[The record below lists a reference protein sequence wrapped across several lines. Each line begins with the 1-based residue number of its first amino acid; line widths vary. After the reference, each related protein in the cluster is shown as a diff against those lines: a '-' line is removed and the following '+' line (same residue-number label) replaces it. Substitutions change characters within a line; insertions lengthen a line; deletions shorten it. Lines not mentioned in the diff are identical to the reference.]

1 MNNKTSLFLIILNLI
16 LLLCV
21 LVSIA
26 YFHTRLSNIENILY
40 KQLAVTKPITQQN
53 SIPIVYK
60 SLIDDFI
67 RNNIEEIVNEEHL
80 TGGKWIITNQ
90 IYLSANTIRIDY
102 EDGHQSGQL
111 IFLIEDVK
119 GDKIKYK
126 ILWKLE

>member
-1 MNNKTSLFLIILNLI
+1 MTNKPSLFLIIFNLI

-26 YFHTRLSNIENILY
+26 YFHTKLGNIENILY
-40 KQLAVTKPITQQN
+40 KQPAVTKPITQQS

-67 RNNIEEIVNEEHL
+67 QNNIEEIINEEHL
-80 TGGKWIITNQ
+80 VGGKWIITNQ
-90 IYLSANTIRIDY
+90 IYLSTNTIRIDY

-111 IFLIEDVK
+111 ILVIEDVK
-119 GDKIKYK
+119 RDKIKYK